1 MKKFWKR
8 ILAIVLILAM
18 TAGDSAVSYAVEET
32 DVYEESESSSEE
44 LSDGG
49 ATDEEDAEAD
59 DSEDAG
65 TEDDSS
71 ADGGSTEA
79 DASSSEEGTTIGSSA
94 AEEDSA
100 DAAESTADENTESDS
115 ADEVYTAYEETESG
129 NSWVSDETLETNAVS
144 AISEEEETA
153 EWSGSFGAQLDD
165 GTTVGEV
172 ALQLYEAMV
181 NGYTDTTNYTTG
193 ECSFTLSNPFT
204 FEASITESEA
214 EDGTVTRSITTD
226 DNYNAACDDM
236 SEAYSRAFN
245 AFWLD
250 YPEVFWFSSMKIGY
264 KISAS
269 TDSGSS
275 TGYTGKIAEITLTAS
290 EYYSGAMSQVEDYW
304 EAVYSILVE
313 LGLKEETV
321 DGTGETSYTSTG
333 CSDYTAVKL
342 IHDYL
347 CDTITY
353 NTTAANHMDDTS
365 YDYAHTSSAA
375 FLGYGDVGKS
385 VVCDGY
391 SKAFKVLC
399 DAMGLDCVLVTGYG
413 VTSADYDMGAHAWN
427 YVQMDGKWYLVDVTW
442 DDPDSE
448 DSEIAY
454 TYFLA
459 GSGSAGYIN
468 TFTVSMDHLP
478 EMTFSGMGSFSF
490 IYPTLEEEA
499 YTVTE
504 QDDEEAPVRLYGLV
518 SDENE
523 GTTTATVLGY
533 FDSLRE
539 AMDYAE
545 ECTGTYTDF
554 RLELYDNVYVYDG
567 ILELPEGAEFCEL
580 DLNGFQMTVFL
591 DTTIQMDVYDSS
603 ADRSGSVVVEKD
615 LSLTLKAGDEENT
628 TVYDIPDLSFDT
640 SSTSGGLTISDSNVS
655 LSVDRMTISGTLT
668 AAGGSTLSI
677 RGKAEIPDLS
687 IVTGSTDADGVYE
700 PFYINLDTVY
710 LSTNTENPCLQ
721 GELSIT
727 GMLTK
732 ASALSYA
739 VSLGKREMTVIA
751 CTWEYYEDADP
762 TYVSFEDGETALS
775 VSQTDANIP
784 VAYFCLTEND
794 EQCLYRNTSTIT
806 VYDAVVRVEYGDAF
820 ANFGSFD
827 LAVSGLAAAFGSEEG
842 SYTFVFVHDSAMTKN
857 ITLPTY
863 VTELILTADSEEDE
877 DGNVLYSYAEF
888 DLNGYTLSSSKATV
902 TLHEGLRLVSSAST
916 NGTLSLTATPSSGS
930 YSFRIVTF
938 ADGESLNTAA
948 SDDAGTESTDTTA
961 SENDEEDSTL
971 LIDGVNIMASSGS
984 VLLEET
990 ESTAATDETA
1000 DSDET
1005 QEDTRSYTLNSV
1017 ITVKQL
1023 YVNSGDWSVDT
1034 VSGSIEN
1041 YGTLRVETAK
1051 TISTLDNKSGAVFV
1065 CGTFVQASSGTTY
1078 LEADSVF
1085 VVKESATIYNTV
1097 LGGQDGET
1105 DGDAHFYQ
1113 YEGASVSFLTKVS
1126 QTNTEVYL
1134 SCGIVAVDE
1143 EGEPVLDNDGTYT
1156 VAGASPR
1163 TTLFTTK
1170 ISSFPVA
1177 YCKAEQPETVT
1188 TSEDYSS
1195 YTVVYQ
1201 NGQKIC
1207 VGGEWIAVYAQG
1219 TNGTET
1225 LLAAFTRWTDAQSYL
1240 NTLANTS
1247 MTYIIELTDDVIIE
1261 ESLTLPTKVG
1271 ELIFRGVGDSDEDRV
1286 VFSFVGNLSLTVDT
1300 SFENIELQPTKY
1312 SSSSGEYEAYA
1323 SVITLNGKDLTLTN
1337 VLAADGYIDYIKGTT
1352 ASTLTV
1358 EDSELYTS
1366 RYLNTIGTVNVS
1378 DSELTIGTGLSST
1391 GSAIAAVTHMTL
1403 KGSVISAQGSVAVT
1417 NTLTLE
1423 GSENTEDFEALG
1435 YSMLDTNG
1443 KMSLVN
1449 VVSGSAGNVLG
1460 YGGNSSSNILTI
1472 TGTVSTDAEDLCGD
1486 VTVQVTGFAAD
1497 EDSDLPETS
1506 VIGAALRVIVHALED
1521 DEDTGYA
1528 EGDALLNA
1536 TKVSASWFYV
1546 GEMTESTDDEGGT
1559 MYSVSYAAYKDGTVI
1574 RCGSGTSEAAVLLT
1588 TLVAGDDDTEETYV
1602 TNGAFAT
1609 LQEAFSE
1616 IDRLAD
1622 TSTKYKITIQDD
1634 TAEVVTKT
1642 STNLTFP
1649 SKTAGLVITGAT
1661 ETDSAAA
1668 ATSDET
1674 DNSETS
1680 SDNTNKTIYFNSSI
1694 TLKSNV
1700 TLENIT
1706 LSPKSSGTITLSA
1719 WSLVLDSC
1727 DIEEDKKITSIS
1739 GSGVSGASSLTLSGS
1754 DLTVSGTVSGVGNV
1768 YLYGTMLSVQ
1778 STVNIGNLYA
1788 ETVDGTA
1795 SVLIGYAT
1803 VTRKNNVITAVSTS
1817 MTINGDVYAAEDD
1830 SLTIGLQ
1837 EKLNGEYVELDF
1849 GDSDAVDASL
1859 LASGVKIAKVL
1870 NVSTKQISVLNAD
1883 DTEGTGF
1890 YLVKSSGYLSCTTIE
1905 PGVLLTYTDEDH
1917 ADGWDA
1923 DMETYCLTI
1932 AQASTEINNLKTK
1945 RDYTMELQTAIT
1957 DSTYSS
1963 PAALTMP
1970 TAAYVSSLLIDGTT
1984 TTVYFTGSISLTTNT
1999 TLQNID
2005 LVQMVKSGSTYVTTA
2020 DKYTDYPPVMTLSVG
2035 AYALDIEGDVIFH
2048 TPLALTGGNKG
2059 TLTLG
2064 KGARLFTETNGY
2076 TTGSA
2081 GDEVTTD
2088 ASLICGTVKSFAQ
2101 ITIQSSQTLV
2111 IREYTTNQKTWTAP
2125 ALSAT
2130 TLNNQ
2135 GTILLYSNEV
2145 DSYAASVSVTNAVFQ
2160 NGTLDVEG
2168 SVALTNLT
2176 LLGESSITV
2185 DKTFNIT
2192 GTLTCTTDE
2201 AYLYTRRQAV
2211 NKAPYLNVS
2220 GTVVL
2225 QDEST
2230 DRIHV
2235 GVYPA
2240 LTETINDTAVT
2251 LENAPSATGQL
2262 LTAKNADADKFLP
2275 WEENVGCSEE
2285 YSSDSMDGYILKKS
2299 GTAIYVYQ
2307 SDEIMVALCEG
2318 VWSDSSLEDVEEKG
2332 KVLDYYPSLSDA
2344 VTAINTLKDSSAT
2357 YTLMLLQDVG
2367 SSSSP
2372 LFVTLPTYAA
2382 EAIITSEGS
2391 STGSAKAIYYTN
2403 TLTLKCATVFDDVV
2417 FAPLTAKKA
2426 GTTLGFSTGVYD
2438 LTLRN
2443 VSVADG
2449 SNLGAITGN
2458 AKQTTT
2464 LDSEGLTLT
2473 SNVQNSKELVVSQD
2487 AEIQGVLKS
2496 TVLRLESGVT
2506 LTAGG
2511 TVTVTTLIL
2520 QGDAELSTSSTVT
2533 ITNIENND
2541 ESENSDAGANRITY
2555 GRTAKNV
2562 TYLTISGTVSGSN
2575 AYPLELNMS
2584 CDLTAEDLILSMS
2597 GVKTSLTDAK
2607 KLANIT
2613 KAPTSAFTF
2622 LLDEETLEE
2631 LAEAY
2636 NTEKEE
2642 GNSEEETVTASD
2654 TTDDA
2659 EMEEDSSTKSY
2670 QLVKASKAF
2679 YLIDEEMPDTV
2690 TLVYTE
2696 DSDEAD
2702 SVEVS
2707 TVCLDWNQA
2716 VNEITVLADS
2726 SMDYTVELDGDVL
2739 DTNITDSN
2747 AYSALTMPGSN
2758 KAASVTVCPVAAD
2771 TSDEDTTG
2779 TETDVT
2785 DDGESRTVLQ
2795 FYGNI
2800 TAYGNLTLE
2809 SVQLYS
2815 TRSYSDNTTTA
2826 DFKVTVT
2833 KTNAGASLTLN
2844 NVSTYADDTWE
2855 NGYEETTGFISQ
2867 ITGTNKTTDVMLI
2880 DCTLRLKTGISSI
2893 GNLALEDTALT
2904 SCGAATVYDLTLTG
2918 ESSWDALGKTSIANV
2933 YNSGMTGGYLASK
2946 QTSAGLSQ
2954 MTITGTV
2961 SDPLLFRL
2969 ATADCMTNK
2978 VEYLDSYKNVMLVT
2992 ALKADADMFVAYP
3005 YGKWS
3010 ADDSESDTE
3019 ADASEGTADEG
3030 TENVTYSVVVVG
3042 NDEISAANWIAYK
3055 NTSGYVYNSDKDG
3068 MAVSITKTSVG
3079 TTSSVSYAASFYE
3092 AVTIINNA
3100 ADATAAYT
3108 IEFLSTGEVGTAK
3121 EGAYGALTLPTKAA
3135 SVTIIGAS
3143 EDASEDT
3150 SSTDGTDEDSTTGSD
3165 SDSYT
3170 VLCYTG
3176 TLTPRCNVCF
3186 KNIQLTEGTY
3196 NSKTGFTPSYSVTP
3210 TLGSYTYTLSF
3221 AEGTATL
3228 TDEFET
3234 DEEIQAADLVF
3245 SYVSGSKGTLSVEGL
3260 DVYVKK
3266 QVSVGTLALDEDS
3279 SGNASSLYA
3288 VSYVTAT
3295 NLQLN
3300 DAALSADSY
3309 ITVTNLNVQGT
3320 ESSITTYNAMKLT
3333 TLSAVEEEEESGE
3346 ESETPV
3352 VRLYTGFTAS
3362 AKSTTQLT
3370 ISGTVSG
3377 VAVEIVPYLYD
3388 STDKSYHAMT
3398 EDEAAALNI
3407 ADGETPTSY
3416 DKIAVLTKASTEN
3429 FSVLMVDSTAANSEK
3444 LTFTE
3449 AAYKV
3454 SAEDEDGEETMIAYS
3469 LYKYDGGLY
3478 LTDQE
3483 MAVRLL
3489 GYEDSEMSEAVYQ
3502 ADFLDWDQAVKEID
3516 RIADMSAYYEM
3527 LLMTDVGSAS
3537 SPKATLSM
3545 PTKAAAVCI
3554 APYVEESTDSEDT
3567 SENGAESEEQTTGE
3581 EEDDCCDTATAESSV
3596 NYYFFFTGTT
3606 LTLRCDTTFES
3617 VGLIALKKTTVSG
3630 VTSYASTTF
3639 NIAGSSWDLVMNAV
3653 PGSATS
3659 EDGTT
3664 YESLVGTVS
3673 GSAKG
3678 SFTFYQG
3685 DGDSPLTAVATKLT
3699 NFGTVSFYNELSSLN
3714 ALEISGSFSGV
3725 TNLNLYGG
3733 VELDVSGGALTATNL
3748 TMLKGEYVSG
3758 GSLSAKN
3765 ITCTGTVTL
3774 ESATISA
3781 GTDTAGDGIVKL
3793 GTVVCRDYDNEIFAK
3808 QNSSGVSQL
3817 TITGQVSY
3825 GEEEADDSTD
3835 TEETESSSEDDDTD
3849 DSTETAGEAAIKVGL
3864 YYNNSASQF
3873 AQLYDGMTLLTASK
3887 AYASWFEPYYTSYTT
3902 TSSED
3907 GEETSTTTV
3916 ENAGMGAS
3924 TSGYGLVKS
3933 GSLIKYMSTSGIEVR
3948 LHYLETV
3955 DDVASEIG
3963 NTLFA
3968 TFEEAVTEINIL
3980 SRYQSGTKAYE
3991 NYEIELLTDVEIG
4004 NASNNGSYST
4014 LTLPTKAGSVR
4025 IYSDGEQYT
4034 IYYAGTLTLRC
4045 NTEFDNVAL
4054 SPMKAVN
4061 KVGVATAAAWSL
4073 GAYTLTLD
4081 DVGTTDADGNTLV
4094 SSVTGSTNSELQ
4106 LQGDTGLSVSGKV
4119 SVYQIRFAEEDA
4131 EDDSS
4136 LTVLSGG
4143 TDCAEP
4149 VLGVDGTLTVTLIY
4163 LDGDVMPVIE
4173 KPESSTFTL
4182 NGASLDVD
4190 GDGEKENAS
4199 VIITGEDDDITLTV
4213 ALQTEAITA
4222 GMQVLSCKYLDPGHY
4237 TVKDELGFTYNTY
4250 QSGNYLMVGSLVAD
4264 MTLEGFY
4271 VIDAD
4276 GTQYEVTYALTSTK
4290 ADYTGSA
4297 ITPGLMLQWNDGKNT
4312 LDAAYYT
4319 VTYEDNTEPGTA
4331 KITVTPA
4338 SDSESTDGDGSS
4350 ADNTGSDDITC
4361 EGEGTITFTIRKKS
4375 LVSSDLEIVFTG
4387 YLKKGTVDDTE
4398 VWIPEVKV
4406 TDYGRMSD
4414 DGSAVSAASEEDSTD
4429 SAAGSAGYTLTAGV
4443 DYTLT
4448 YRIES
4453 DGSVSAVLSEYS
4465 DGCYRGKVVKNFAE
4479 LSGVTDSVTLTDCLA
4494 ASAKT
4499 GETSEGAI
4507 DCQTET
4513 SLLIELVVSG
4523 DLSDQTNLYIVEMD
4537 NQGSEILDFIGSAT
4551 AEYSSDSGTT
4561 TLTATLYWDVES
4573 EDEDEDVIIDAFN
4586 STMMDRYAL
4595 VAVLDDGYQII
4606 SENPL
4611 LVQNPWV
4618 TAVTTNRYY
4627 SYNIYNSD
4635 GERDYSSKKGLQH
4648 SDDNNVPGYF
4658 EDLGVQATIINIKLN
4673 ELIKTST
4680 NLKNHPDWANS
4691 YIPYEYKG
4699 TTYYFLDIVSIQ
4711 RTIYNL
4717 NGFGDNNIYGL
4728 NGGIFVSVDL
4738 LLAWDSELTYLI
4750 HPSAR
4755 VKGYSYYALN
4765 MQEEKARETFEALF
4779 CYLGYKLG
4787 GSSFEGQKGWKYRVM
4802 NWTLGNEVNCC
4813 KAWNYS
4819 GNLSTSACAANYA
4832 EAFQLLYQAITRTN
4846 SNARFF
4852 ISLDH
4857 SWTAST
4863 EGHSGKSYLNSFAAY
4878 MAETAPQMSW
4888 NVNYHPYSQPLTTV
4902 NFMGDSTNTT
4912 SSANTPYIS
4921 MKNLS
4926 VLTNYL
4932 ETLEETYDMENTCKN
4947 AQERTEDSGYIRVI
4961 LGEQGYTGRYG
4972 YTSEMSAQ
4980 ASALSKMHDI
4990 AMDNER
4996 VDTYMNRAY
5005 YDDASEAASGLYLG
5019 LMNAS
5024 EKKKTAYTT
5033 FQNLD

>member
-1 MKKFWKR
+1 MKKIWKR
-8 ILAIVLILAM
+8 LLAILLILAM
-18 TAGDSAVSYAVEET
+18 TAGDSAISYAVEGT
-32 DVYEESESSSEE
+32 DAYEESEGSSEDA
-44 LSDGG
+44 SDDD
-49 ATDEEDAEAD
+49 ATDGADAEAD
-59 DSEDAG
+59 AADSEGAG
-65 TEDDSS
+65 TEEDSS
-71 ADGGSTEA
+71 ADGGSTES
-79 DASSSEEGTTIGSSA
+79 DASSSEDGTTIGSSA

-100 DAAESTADENTESDS
+100 TAAESTADGNTESDS

-129 NSWVSDETLETNAVS
+129 NSWVSDETLEANAAS
-144 AISEEEETA
+144 AISEEEETT
-153 EWSGSFGAQLDD
+153 EWTDSFGAQLDD
-165 GTTVGEV
+165 GTTVGVV
-172 ALQLYEAMV
+172 ALQLYDAMV
-181 NGYTDTTNYTTG
+181 DAYTAKTNYTADEEG
-193 ECSFTLSNPFT
+193 GYSYAFELSTPLT
-204 FEASITESEA
+204 FEAEA
-214 EDGTVTRSITTD
+214 SVADNTIIKD

-290 EYYSGAMSQVEDYW
+290 EYYSGAMGQVEEYW
-304 EAVYSILVE
+304 AAVNSILVE

-321 DGTGETSYTSTG
+321 DETGETSYTSTG

-353 NTTAANHMDDTS
+353 NTTAANNMDDTS

-391 SKAFKVLC
+391 AKAFKVLC
-399 DAMGLDCVLVTGYG
+399 DAMEIDCVLATGYG
-413 VTSADYDMGAHAWN
+413 VTSANYDMGTHAWN

-459 GSGSAGYIN
+459 GSGSASYIN

-490 IYPTLEEEA
+490 TYPTLEEEA

-518 SDENE
+518 SDENG

-539 AMDYAE
+539 ATDYAE
-545 ECTGTYTDF
+545 ECTDTYTDF

-567 ILELPEGAEFCEL
+567 ILELPEGAESCEL

-591 DTTIQMDVYDSS
+591 DTTIQMNVYDSS
-603 ADRSGSVVVEKD
+603 VDRSGSVVVEKD
-615 LSLTLKAGDEENT
+615 LSLTLKAEDEENT
-628 TVYDIPDLSFDT
+628 TVYDIPGLSFDT
-640 SSTSGGLTISDSNVS
+640 SSTSGGLTISDSNIS
-655 LSVDRMTISGTLT
+655 LSVDTMTLSGTLT
-668 AAGGSTLSI
+668 AAGGSVLSI
-677 RGKAEIPDLS
+677 REEAEIPDLS
-687 IVTGSTDADGVYE
+687 VVAGSTDEDGAYE

-710 LSTNTENPCLQ
+710 LSTDTENPCLQ

-727 GMLTK
+727 GTLTK
-732 ASALSYA
+732 ASTLSYA
-739 VSLGKREMTVIA
+739 VSLGKREMTVDA

-762 TYVSFEDGETALS
+762 TYVSFKDGETALS

-820 ANFGSFD
+820 TNFGSFD

-863 VTELILTADSEEDE
+863 VTELILTADSEKDE

-971 LIDGVNIMASSGS
+971 LIDGVNITAGSGS

-1000 DSDET
+1000 DSGET
-1005 QEDTRSYTLNSV
+1005 QEDTRSYMLNSV

-1051 TISTLDNKSGAVFV
+1051 TISTLDNKSGALFV
-1065 CGTFVQASSGTTY
+1065 CSTFVQASSGTTY

-1143 EGEPVLDNDGTYT
+1143 DGDPVLDDDGAYT

-1177 YCKAEQPETVT
+1177 YCKVEQPETVT

-1247 MTYIIELTDDVIIE
+1247 MTYIVELTDDVIIE

-1286 VFSFVGNLSLTVDT
+1286 VFSFVGNLSLTVNT

-1312 SSSSGEYEAYA
+1312 SSASGEYEPYA

-1337 VLAADGYIDYIKGTT
+1337 VLAEDGYIDYIRGTT

-1358 EDSELYTS
+1358 ENSELYTA
-1366 RYLNTIGTVNVS
+1366 RYLNTIGTINVS

-1391 GSAIAAVTHMTL
+1391 GSAIAAVTYMTL
-1403 KGSVISAQGSVAVT
+1403 KGSVISAQGSVTVT

-1423 GSENTEDFEALG
+1423 GSEDTEDSEALG

-1472 TGTVSTDAEDLCGD
+1472 TGTVSTDADDLCGD
-1486 VTVQVTGFAAD
+1486 VTVQVTGFAENA
-1497 EDSDLPETS
+1497 DSDLPETS
-1506 VIGAALRVIVHALED
+1506 VSGAALRVIVHALED
-1521 DEDTGYA
+1521 KGGAGYA
-1528 EGDALLNA
+1528 EDDALLNA

-1546 GEMTESTDDEGGT
+1546 GEMTESTDDEDDT
-1559 MYSVSYAAYKDGTVI
+1559 TYSVSYAAYKDGTVI
-1574 RCGSGTSEAAVLLT
+1574 RCGSGISEAAVLLA
-1588 TLVAGDDDTEETYV
+1588 TLVTGDDDTEESYV
-1602 TNGAFAT
+1602 TNGGFAT

-1622 TSTKYKITIQDD
+1622 TGAEYKITIQDD
-1634 TAEVVTKT
+1634 TVDVVTKT

-1649 SKTAGLVITGAT
+1649 TKTAGLVITGKT

-1668 ATSDET
+1668 ATSGET
-1674 DNSETS
+1674 DSSETG
-1680 SDNTNKTIYFNSSI
+1680 SDNINKTIYFSSSI
-1694 TLKSNV
+1694 TLKSSV

-1706 LSPKSSGTITLSA
+1706 LSPKSSGTIALSA
-1719 WSLVLDSC
+1719 WSLVLDDC
-1727 DIEEDKKITSIS
+1727 DIEADKKITSIS
-1739 GSGVSGASSLTLSGS
+1739 GSGVSGASSLNLSGS
-1754 DLTVSGTVSGVGNV
+1754 DLTVAGTVSGVGNV
-1768 YLYGTMLSVQ
+1768 YLYGTTLSAQ

-1788 ETVDGTA
+1788 ETADDGTA
-1795 SVLIGYAT
+1795 PALIGYAT
-1803 VTRKNNVITAVSTS
+1803 VTRKNGVITAVSTS
-1817 MTINGDVYAAEDD
+1817 MTINGDAFAAEGD
-1830 SLTIGLQ
+1830 SLTLGLQ
-1837 EKLNGEYVELDF
+1837 EKLSDGTYAELDF
-1849 GDSDAVDASL
+1849 DESDAVDASL
-1859 LASGVKIAKVL
+1859 LASGVKIAKAL
-1870 NVSTKQISVLNAD
+1870 NVSTKQISVQNAD
-1883 DTEGTGF
+1883 HTEGTDF
-1890 YLVKSSGYLSCTTIE
+1890 YLIKSSGYLTFTTTE
-1905 PGVLLTYTDEDH
+1905 PGVLLTYTNEDY

-1923 DMETYCLTI
+1923 EMETYCLTI

-1984 TTVYFTGSISLTTNT
+1984 TTTIVYFTGSITLTANT
-1999 TLQNID
+1999 TLQNVD

-2020 DKYTDYPPVMTLSVG
+2020 DKYTDYPPVMAFSVG
-2035 AYALDIEGDVIFH
+2035 AYTLNIEGDVIFR
-2048 TPLALTGGNKG
+2048 TPLSLTGSNKG
-2059 TLTLG
+2059 TLTFG
-2064 KGARLFTETNGY
+2064 TGARLFTQTNEY
-2076 TTGSA
+2076 TLGNA
-2081 GDEVTTD
+2081 GDDVTSD
-2088 ASLICGTVKSFAQ
+2088 ASLICGTVKSFAEV
-2101 ITIQSSQTLV
+2101 TVQSSQTFI
-2111 IREYTTNQKTWTAP
+2111 IREYTTNSKTWTAP
-2125 ALSAT
+2125 ALNAT

-2135 GTILLYSNEV
+2135 GTIVLYSNEV
-2145 DSYAASVSVTNAVFQ
+2145 GSYAASVSATNAVFQ

-2168 SVALTNLT
+2168 SIAIKNLT
-2176 LLGESSITV
+2176 LSGETEIMA
-2185 DKTFNIT
+2185 DKTFNVT

-2201 AYLYTRRQAV
+2201 AYLYTRRQAA

-2225 QDEST
+2225 QDESA

-2240 LTETINDTAVT
+2240 LTETINDVAVT
-2251 LENAPSATGQL
+2251 LEDAPSATGQL
-2262 LTAKNADADKFLP
+2262 LTAKNADANQFLP
-2275 WEENVGCSEE
+2275 WDENVGCSEE
-2285 YSSDSMDGYILKKS
+2285 YSSEDTSGYMLKKS

-2307 SDEIMVALCEG
+2307 GEEIVIALCEYD
-2318 VWSDSSLEDVEEKG
+2318 WSGYSLADVEAAG
-2332 KVLDYYPSLSDA
+2332 NVLDYYSSFSDA
-2344 VTAINTLKDSSAT
+2344 VTAINTRKDSTAT

-2367 SSSSP
+2367 SSTSP
-2372 LFVTLPTYAA
+2372 LSVTLPTYAT
-2382 EAIITSEGS
+2382 EVIITSEGS

-2403 TLTLKCATVFDDVV
+2403 TLTLKCVTVFDDVI
-2417 FAPLTAKKA
+2417 FAPMTSKKVA
-2426 GTTLGFSTGVYD
+2426 TTLGFSTGVYD
-2438 LTLRN
+2438 LTLRD

-2449 SNLGAITGN
+2449 SGLGAITGN

-2473 SNVQNSKELVVSQD
+2473 GNVQNSKKLVVCKNTT
-2487 AEIQGVLKS
+2487 IQGVLKA
-2496 TVLRLESGVT
+2496 TTLELENGVT
-2506 LTAGG
+2506 LTADG
-2511 TVTVTTLIL
+2511 TVTATTLTL
-2520 QGDAELSTSSTVT
+2520 QGDAELSAGSTVT
-2533 ITNIENND
+2533 ITNIENN
-2541 ESENSDAGANRITY
+2541 AGANRITY

-2562 TYLTISGTVSGSN
+2562 THLTISGTVSGSN

-2622 LLDEETLEE
+2622 LLDGSTLEE

-2636 NTEKEE
+2636 NTEQEE
-2642 GNSEEETVTASD
+2642 G
-2654 TTDDA
+2654 
-2659 EMEEDSSTKSY
+2659 SSTKSY

-2679 YLIDEEMPDTV
+2679 YLIDQEMPDTV

-2758 KAASVTVCPVAAD
+2758 KAASVTVCPAVKD
-2771 TSDEDTTG
+2771 SSDEDATG

-2785 DDGESRTVLQ
+2785 DAGESRTVLQ

-2815 TRSYSDNTTTA
+2815 TRSYSDNTTAA
-2826 DFKVTVT
+2826 DFKITVT
-2833 KTNAGASLTLN
+2833 KPNTGASLTLD

-2867 ITGTNKTTDVMLI
+2867 ITGTNKTTDITLI
-2880 DCTLRLKTGISSI
+2880 GCDLRLKTGISSI
-2893 GNLALEDTALT
+2893 GNLALKDTALT
-2904 SCGAATVYDLTLTG
+2904 TCGAATVYDLTLTG
-2918 ESSWDALGKTSIANV
+2918 EPSWDALGKTSIVNV

-2969 ATADCMTNK
+2969 ATADCTTNK

-3010 ADDSESDTE
+3010 ADDTGSDTE
-3019 ADASEGTADEG
+3019 ADASEGTTDEE

-3042 NDEISAANWIAYK
+3042 NGEISADNWIAYK

-3068 MAVSITKTSVG
+3068 MAVSITKTLDG

-3100 ADATAAYT
+3100 ADATADYT
-3108 IEFLSTGEVGTAK
+3108 IAFLNTGKVGTAQD
-3121 EGAYGALTLPTKAA
+3121 GAYGALTLPTKAA
-3135 SVTIIGAS
+3135 SVTIVG
-3143 EDASEDT
+3143 ASEDT
-3150 SSTDGTDEDSTTGSD
+3150 SSTDGTDENSTTASD

-3176 TLTPRCNVCF
+3176 TLTPRCDVCF
-3186 KNIQLTEGTY
+3186 ENILLTEGSY

-3210 TLGSYTYTLSF
+3210 TLGSYTYTLTF

-3228 TDEFET
+3228 TDESET

-3266 QVSVGTLALDEDS
+3266 QVSVGTLDLEEDS

-3295 NLQLN
+3295 NLQLD
-3300 DAALSADSY
+3300 DASLSADSY
-3309 ITVTNLNVQGT
+3309 ITITNLSVQGT
-3320 ESSITTYNAMKLT
+3320 DSSITTYKAMKLT
-3333 TLSAVEEEEESGE
+3333 TLSAVEEEENEENSGE
-3346 ESETPV
+3346 ETENATPV

-3362 AKSTTQLT
+3362 TKSTTQLT

-3398 EDEAAALNI
+3398 ADEAAALNI
-3407 ADGETPTSY
+3407 AEGETPTSY

-3429 FSVLMVDSTAANSEK
+3429 ISVLMVDSSAADSNS
-3444 LTFTE
+3444 LTFTKAAYEAE
-3449 AAYKV
+3449 AA
-3454 SAEDEDGEETMIAYS
+3454 EDGEETMTAYS

-3489 GYEDSEMSEAVYQ
+3489 GYEDSEMSEVVYQ

-3516 RIADMSAYYEM
+3516 RIADTGAYYEM
-3527 LLMTDVGSAS
+3527 LLMTDVGSIS

-3554 APYVEESTDSEDT
+3554 APYEENAS
-3567 SENGAESEEQTTGE
+3567 ESEEQTTGE
-3581 EEDDCCDTATAESSV
+3581 EETLTEEAQTADSGTEAESEDDDCCDTVTAELSV

-3617 VGLIALKKTTVSG
+3617 VGLIALKKTTSSG
-3630 VTSYASTTF
+3630 VTSYSSTTF
-3639 NIAGSSWDLVMNAV
+3639 NITGSSWDLVLNAL
-3653 PGSATS
+3653 PGSVSS

-3714 ALEISGSFSGV
+3714 ALEISGSLSGV

-3733 VELDVSGGALTATNL
+3733 VELNVSGGALTATNL
-3748 TMLKGEYVSG
+3748 TMLKGEYLSG

-3774 ESATISA
+3774 ESATISV

-3793 GTVVCRDYDNEIFAK
+3793 GTIVCLDYDNQIFAK

-3825 GEEEADDSTD
+3825 GEEETADSTD
-3835 TEETESSSEDDDTD
+3835 TEETDS
-3849 DSTETAGEAAIKVGL
+3849 STETDGTDSSTDTDSSVGAAIQVGL

-3887 AYASWFEPYYTSYTT
+3887 AYVSWFEPYYTTSYTT
-3902 TSSED
+3902 TSGED
-3907 GEETSTTTV
+3907 GEEMNTTTV

-3933 GSLIKYMSTSGIEVR
+3933 GSLIKYTDTSGMEVR
-3948 LHYLETV
+3948 LHYLETA
-3955 DDVASEIG
+3955 DDVSSEIG
-3963 NTLFA
+3963 STLFA
-3968 TFEEAVTEINIL
+3968 TFEEAVTEINSL
-3980 SRYQSGTKAYE
+3980 SRYQTGTKVYE
-3991 NYEIELLTDVEIG
+3991 NYEIELLNNVEIG
-4004 NASNNGSYST
+4004 NTANNGSYST

-4025 IYSDGEQYT
+4025 IYSDDEQYT

-4073 GAYTLTLD
+4073 GAYTLTLN
-4081 DVGTTDADGNTLV
+4081 DVSTMDADGNTLV

-4119 SVYQIRFAEEDA
+4119 SVYQIRFTEEDA

-4143 TDCAEP
+4143 TDCSEP

-4163 LDGDVMPVIE
+4163 LDGNVMPVIE

-4199 VIITGEDDDITLTV
+4199 VIISGEDDDITLTIT
-4213 ALQTEAITA
+4213 LLTEAITA
-4222 GMQVLSCKYLDPGHY
+4222 GTQVLSCKYLDLDHY
-4237 TVKDELGFTYNTY
+4237 TVKDEPGFTYNTY
-4250 QSGNYLMVGSLVAD
+4250 QSGNYLMAGDLVAD

-4271 VIDAD
+4271 VVDAD

-4297 ITPGLMLQWNDGKNT
+4297 ITPGLTLQWNDGKNT

-4331 KITVTPA
+4331 TITVTPA
-4338 SDSESTDGDGSS
+4338 SASESTDGDSSS
-4350 ADNTGSDDITC
+4350 ADSTGSDDITC
-4361 EGEGTITFTIRKKS
+4361 EGEGTIIFTIRKKS
-4375 LVSSDLEIVFTG
+4375 LASSDLEIVFTG
-4387 YLKKGTVDDTE
+4387 SLKEGTVDDTE
-4398 VWIPEVKV
+4398 VWIPEIEV
-4406 TDYGRMSD
+4406 TDYGRTSG
-4414 DGSAVSAASEEDSTD
+4414 GSAVSAASEEDSTD
-4429 SAAGSAGYTLTAGV
+4429 SGTDSTGYTLTAGI

-4448 YRIES
+4448 YRLES
-4453 DGSVSAVLSEYS
+4453 GGSVSAVLSEYS

-4494 ASAKT
+4494 ASATT

-4507 DCQTET
+4507 DRQTET

-4523 DLSDQTNLYIVEMD
+4523 DLSAQTNLYIVEMD
-4537 NQGSEILDFIGSAT
+4537 NQGSEILDFVGSAT
-4551 AEYSSDSGTT
+4551 AEYASDSETT

-4573 EDEDEDVIIDAFN
+4573 ESEDEDVIIDAFN

-4595 VAVLDDGYQII
+4595 VVVLDDGYQII

-4618 TAVTTNRYY
+4618 AAVTTTKYY
-4627 SYNIYNSD
+4627 SYNLTDND
-4635 GERDYSSKKGLQH
+4635 GERYYSSKKGLQH
-4648 SDDNNVPGYF
+4648 SESKNTGF
-4658 EDLGVQATIINIKLN
+4658 LKDLGVQAEIININLN
-4673 ELIKTST
+4673 ELIKTAT
-4680 NLKNHPDWANS
+4680 NVKKYGESA
-4691 YIPYEYKG
+4691 YIAYEYKG
-4699 TTYYFLDIVSIQ
+4699 ETYYFLDMIAY
-4711 RTIYNL
+4711 RNTIRSL
-4717 NGFGDNNIYGL
+4717 NGFGGDDNIYGL
-4728 NGGIFVSVDL
+4728 KSGIFVCVDL

-4779 CYLGYKLG
+4779 CYLGYQLG
-4787 GSSFEGQKGWKYRVM
+4787 GNGDATNGANQYRVM

-4932 ETLEETYDMENTCKN
+4932 KTLEETYDMENACKN
-4947 AQERTEDSGYIRVI
+4947 ARERTEDSGYIRVI

-4972 YTSEMSAQ
+4972 NTSEMNAQ
-4980 ASALSKMHDI
+4980 ASALKQLHDI
-4990 AMDNER
+4990 AMANDR
-4996 VDTYMNRAY
+4996 VDAYMNRAY
-5005 YDDASEAASGLYLG
+5005 FDDASEAASGLYLG

-5024 EKKKTAYTT
+5024 EKKKTAYDT
-5033 FQNLD
+5033 FQSLK

>member
-1 MKKFWKR
+1 MKKNWKR
-8 ILAIVLILAM
+8 LLAIVLILAM
-18 TAGDSAVSYAVEET
+18 TAGDSAISYAVEGT
-32 DVYEESESSSEE
+32 DAYEESDGSSEE
-44 LSDGG
+44 ASDDDATGG
-49 ATDEEDAEAD
+49 TDVEAD
-59 DSEDAG
+59 AADSEDAG
-65 TEDDSS
+65 TEEDSS
-71 ADGGSTEA
+71 ADGGSTET
-79 DASSSEEGTTIGSSA
+79 DASSSEDGTTIGSSA
-94 AEEDSA
+94 ADEEDSA
-100 DAAESTADENTESDS
+100 SAAESTADEDTESDS
-115 ADEVYTAYEETESG
+115 ADEVYTAYEEIESG

-144 AISEEEETA
+144 AISEEEETT
-153 EWSGSFGAQLDD
+153 EWTGSFGAQLDD
-165 GTTVGEV
+165 GTTVGAV

-193 ECSFTLSNPFT
+193 EYSFTLSNPLT

-214 EDGTVTRSITTD
+214 EDGTVTKSITTD

-269 TDSGSS
+269 TDSDSS

-290 EYYSGAMSQVEDYW
+290 EYYDGAMSQVEEYW
-304 EAVYSILVE
+304 AAVNSILVE

-321 DGTGETSYTSTG
+321 DETGETSYTSTG

-365 YDYAHTSSAA
+365 YDYAHTSSVA
-375 FLGYGDVGKS
+375 FLGYGDDDEKS

-399 DAMGLDCVLVTGYG
+399 DEMGIDCVLVTGYG
-413 VTSADYDMGAHAWN
+413 VTSADYDMGSHAWN

-459 GSGSAGYIN
+459 GSGSASYIN

-504 QDDEEAPVRLYGLV
+504 QDDETAPVRLSGLV
-518 SDENE
+518 SDENG

-539 AMDYAE
+539 ATDYAE
-545 ECTGTYTDF
+545 ECTDTYIDF

-567 ILELPEGAEFCEL
+567 ILELPEGAESCEL

-591 DTTIQMDVYDSS
+591 DTTIQMNVYDSS

-615 LSLTLKAGDEENT
+615 LSLTLKAEDEENT
-628 TVYDIPDLSFDT
+628 TVYDIPGLSFDT
-640 SSTSGGLTISDSNVS
+640 SSTSGGLTISDSNIS
-655 LSVDRMTISGTLT
+655 LSVDTMTLSGTLT
-668 AAGGSTLSI
+668 AAGGSVLSI
-677 RGKAEIPDLS
+677 REEAEIPDLS
-687 IVTGSTDADGVYE
+687 VVAGSTDEDGTYE

-710 LSTNTENPCLQ
+710 LSTDTENPCLQ

-727 GMLTK
+727 GTLTK

-739 VSLGKREMTVIA
+739 VSLGKRELTVDA
-751 CTWEYYEDADP
+751 CTWEYYEDAGP
-762 TYVSFEDGETALS
+762 TYVLYEDGETALR
-775 VSQTDANIP
+775 VSQSDANIP

-938 ADGESLNTAA
+938 ADGESLNTTA

-971 LIDGVNIMASSGS
+971 LIDGVNITAGSGS

-1000 DSDET
+1000 DSGET

-1065 CGTFVQASSGTTY
+1065 CSTFVQASSGTTY

-1105 DGDAHFYQ
+1105 EGDAHFYQ

-1143 EGEPVLDNDGTYT
+1143 DGDPVLDDDGAYT

-1177 YCKAEQPETVT
+1177 YCKVEQPETVT

-1247 MTYIIELTDDVIIE
+1247 MTYIVELTDDVIIE

-1312 SSSSGEYEAYA
+1312 SSSSGEYEPYA

-1337 VLAADGYIDYIKGTT
+1337 VLAEDGYIDYIRGTT
-1352 ASTLTV
+1352 ASTLIV
-1358 EDSELYTS
+1358 EDSELYTA
-1366 RYLNTIGTVNVS
+1366 RYLNTIGTINVS

-1391 GSAIAAVTHMTL
+1391 GSAIAAVTYMTL

-1423 GSENTEDFEALG
+1423 GSEDTEDSEALG

-1472 TGTVSTDAEDLCGD
+1472 TGTVSTDADDLYGD
-1486 VTVQVTGFAAD
+1486 VTVQVTGFAEDA
-1497 EDSDLPETS
+1497 DSDLPETS
-1506 VIGAALRVIVHALED
+1506 VSGAALRVIVHALED
-1521 DEDTGYA
+1521 KGGAGYA
-1528 EGDALLNA
+1528 EDDALLNA

-1546 GEMTESTDDEGGT
+1546 GEMTESTDDEGDT
-1559 MYSVSYAAYKDGTVI
+1559 TYSVSYAAYKDGTVI
-1574 RCGSGTSEAAVLLT
+1574 RCGSGTSEAAVVLSTLLT
-1588 TLVAGDDDTEETYV
+1588 DGDTYV
-1602 TNGAFAT
+1602 TNGGFAT

-1622 TSTKYKITIQDD
+1622 TGAEYKITIQDD
-1634 TAEVVTKT
+1634 TVDVVTKT

-1649 SKTAGLVITGAT
+1649 TKTAGLVITGVT
-1661 ETDSAAA
+1661 ETDSAA

-1674 DNSETS
+1674 DVSETS
-1680 SDNTNKTIYFNSSI
+1680 SDNTKKTIYFSSSI

-1706 LSPKSSGTITLSA
+1706 LSPKSSGTIALSA
-1719 WSLVLDSC
+1719 WSLVLKSC
-1727 DIEEDKKITSIS
+1727 DIAEDKKITSIS

-1754 DLTVSGTVSGVGNV
+1754 DLTVAGTVSGVGNV
-1768 YLYGTMLSVQ
+1768 YLYGTTLSVQ

-1788 ETVDGTA
+1788 ETADGTA
-1795 SVLIGYAT
+1795 PALIGCAT

-1817 MTINGDVYAAEDD
+1817 MTINGDVFAAEDD
-1830 SLTIGLQ
+1830 GLTLGLQ
-1837 EKLNGEYVELDF
+1837 EKQSDGTYAELDF
-1849 GDSDAVDASL
+1849 DDSGAVDASL
-1859 LASGVKIAKVL
+1859 LASGVKIAKAL
-1870 NVSTKQISVLNAD
+1870 NVSTKQISVQNA
-1883 DTEGTGF
+1883 EKTGF
-1890 YLVKSSGYLSCTTIE
+1890 YLIKSSGYLTCTTTE

-1917 ADGWDA
+1917 ADSWDA

-1957 DSTYSS
+1957 TSTYSS

-1984 TTVYFTGSISLTTNT
+1984 NTVYFTGSISLTANT
-1999 TLQNID
+1999 TLQNVD

-2020 DKYTDYPPVMTLSVG
+2020 DKYTDYPPVMALSVG
-2035 AYALDIEGDVIFH
+2035 AYTLDIEGDVIFH
-2048 TPLALTGGNKG
+2048 TPLSLTGSNKG
-2059 TLTLG
+2059 TLIFGT
-2064 KGARLFTETNGY
+2064 GARLFTETNEFELEED
-2076 TTGSA
+2076 T
-2081 GDEVTTD
+2081 
-2088 ASLICGTVKSFAQ
+2088 SLICGSVKSFAEV
-2101 ITIQSSQTLV
+2101 TVPSSQTL
-2111 IREYTTNQKTWTAP
+2111 IIEEYTTNQKTWTAP
-2125 ALSAT
+2125 ALNAT

-2135 GTILLYSNEV
+2135 GTIVLYSNEAG
-2145 DSYAASVSVTNAVFQ
+2145 SYAASVSVTNAVFQ

-2168 SVALTNLT
+2168 SIAIKNLT
-2176 LLGESSITV
+2176 LSGETEIMA
-2185 DKTFNIT
+2185 DKTFNVT

-2201 AYLYTRRQAV
+2201 AYLYTRRQAA

-2225 QDEST
+2225 QDESA

-2240 LTETINDTAVT
+2240 LTETINDVAVT
-2251 LENAPSATGQL
+2251 LEDAPSATGQL
-2262 LTAKNADADKFLP
+2262 LTAKNADANQFLP
-2275 WEENVGCSEE
+2275 WDENVGCSEE
-2285 YSSDSMDGYILKKS
+2285 YSSEDTSGYMLQKS

-2307 SDEIMVALCEG
+2307 GDEIVIALCEYD
-2318 VWSDSSLEDVEEKG
+2318 WSGYSLADVEAAG
-2332 KVLDYYPSLSDA
+2332 NVLDYYSSLSDA
-2344 VTAINTLKDSSAT
+2344 VTAINTRKDSGAT

-2367 SSSSP
+2367 SSTSP
-2372 LFVTLPTYAA
+2372 LSVTLPTYAA
-2382 EAIITSEGS
+2382 EVIITSEGS

-2403 TLTLKCATVFDDVV
+2403 TLTLKCATVFDDLI
-2417 FAPLTAKKA
+2417 FAPMTSKKVA
-2426 GTTLGFSTGVYD
+2426 TTLGFSTGVYD
-2438 LTLRN
+2438 LTLRD
-2443 VSVADG
+2443 VSVADDSG
-2449 SNLGAITGN
+2449 LGAITGN

-2473 SNVQNSKELVVSQD
+2473 GNVQNSKKLVVC
-2487 AEIQGVLKS
+2487 ENTTIQGVLKA
-2496 TVLRLESGVT
+2496 TTLELENGVT

-2511 TVTVTTLIL
+2511 TVTTTTLTL
-2520 QGDAELSTSSTVT
+2520 QGDAELSADSTVT

-2562 TYLTISGTVSGSN
+2562 TYLTISGTVSGSS

-2622 LLDEETLEE
+2622 LLDGSTLEE

-2636 NTEKEE
+2636 NTEQEE
-2642 GNSEEETVTASD
+2642 S
-2654 TTDDA
+2654 
-2659 EMEEDSSTKSY
+2659 SSTKSY

-2696 DSDEAD
+2696 NSDEAD

-2758 KAASVTVCPVAAD
+2758 KAASVTVCPVAED
-2771 TSDEDTTG
+2771 TSNEDTTG
-2779 TETDVT
+2779 TETDET
-2785 DDGESRTVLQ
+2785 DAGDGRTVLQ

-2815 TRSYSDNTTTA
+2815 TRSYSDNTTAA
-2826 DFKVTVT
+2826 DFKITVT
-2833 KTNAGASLTLN
+2833 KSNAGASLTLD

-2867 ITGTNKTTDVMLI
+2867 ITGTNKTTDVTLT

-2904 SCGAATVYDLTLTG
+2904 TCGAATVYDLTLTG

-2933 YNSGMTGGYLASK
+2933 YNSGMSGGYLASK

-2961 SDPLLFRL
+2961 SDSLLFRL
-2969 ATADCMTNK
+2969 ATADCTTNY
-2978 VEYLDSYKNVMLVT
+2978 VEYLDSYKNVILVT
-2992 ALKADADMFVAYP
+2992 ALKADADMFVADP
-3005 YGKWS
+3005 YGNWS
-3010 ADDSESDTE
+3010 ADDAESDTE
-3019 ADASEGTADEG
+3019 ADASEGTTDEG
-3030 TENVTYSVVVVG
+3030 TESVTYSVVVVG
-3042 NDEISAANWIAYK
+3042 NDEIPAANWIAYK
-3055 NTSGYVYNSDKDG
+3055 NTSGYVYNGDKED
-3068 MAVSITKTSVG
+3068 MAVSITKTLEGS
-3079 TTSSVSYAASFYE
+3079 TSSVSYAASFYE

-3100 ADATAAYT
+3100 ADTAADYT

-3121 EGAYGALTLPTKAA
+3121 DGAYGALTLPTKAA
-3135 SVTIIGAS
+3135 SVTIVG
-3143 EDASEDT
+3143 ASEDT
-3150 SSTDGTDEDSTTGSD
+3150 SSTDGTDENSTTASD

-3176 TLTPRCNVCF
+3176 TLTPRCDVCF
-3186 KNIQLTEGTY
+3186 ENILLTEGSY
-3196 NSKTGFTPSYSVTP
+3196 NSKTGFTPSYSLTP
-3210 TLGSYTYTLSF
+3210 TLGSYTYTLTF

-3228 TDEFET
+3228 TDESET

-3266 QVSVGTLALDEDS
+3266 QVSVGTLDLEENS

-3288 VSYVTAT
+3288 ASYVTAT

-3300 DAALSADSY
+3300 DASLSADSY
-3309 ITVTNLNVQGT
+3309 ITITNLSVQGT
-3320 ESSITTYNAMKLT
+3320 DSSITTYKAMKLT
-3333 TLSAVEEEEESGE
+3333 TLSAVEEAENEENSGE
-3346 ESETPV
+3346 ETENATPV

-3377 VAVEIVPYLYD
+3377 VTVEIAPYLYD

-3407 ADGETPTSY
+3407 AEGETPTSY

-3429 FSVLMVDSTAANSEK
+3429 ISVLMVDSSAADSNS
-3444 LTFTE
+3444 LTFTK
-3449 AAYKV
+3449 AAY
-3454 SAEDEDGEETMIAYS
+3454 EDNDGGMTAYS

-3516 RIADMSAYYEM
+3516 RIADTDAYYEM
-3527 LLMTDVGSAS
+3527 LLMTNVGSAS

-3554 APYVEESTDSEDT
+3554 APYEETAS
-3567 SENGAESEEQTTGE
+3567 ESEEQTTE
-3581 EEDDCCDTATAESSV
+3581 EEETLTEEAQTADSGTEAESEDDDCCDTVTAESSV

-3617 VGLIALKKTTVSG
+3617 VGLIALKKTTSSG
-3630 VTSYASTTF
+3630 VTSYSSTTF
-3639 NIAGSSWDLVMNAV
+3639 NITGSSWDLVLNAL
-3653 PGSATS
+3653 PGSVSS

-3664 YESLVGTVS
+3664 WESLIGTVNGAS
-3673 GSAKG
+3673 KG

-3685 DGDSPLTAVATKLT
+3685 DGDAPLTTVATKLT
-3699 NFGTVSFYNELSSLN
+3699 NYGTVSFYNELGSLD
-3714 ALEISGSFSGV
+3714 ALVISGSLTGV
-3725 TNLNLYGG
+3725 TNLNLYDS
-3733 VELDVSGGALTATNL
+3733 VELTVPDGALTATNL
-3748 TMLKGEYVSG
+3748 TMQMVDDTELSG
-3758 GSLSAKN
+3758 STLSAKN

-3781 GTDTAGDGIVKL
+3781 GTDATGDGIVKL
-3793 GTVVCRDYDNEIFAK
+3793 GTIVCLDYDNQIFAK

-3825 GEEEADDSTD
+3825 GEEETADSTD
-3835 TEETESSSEDDDTD
+3835 TEETDSSTDTD
-3849 DSTETAGEAAIKVGL
+3849 SSADAAIQVGL
-3864 YYNNSASQF
+3864 YYNNSATQF

-3887 AYASWFEPYYTSYTT
+3887 AYASWFEPYYTTSYTT

-3924 TSGYGLVKS
+3924 TSGYGLIKS
-3933 GSLIKYMSTSGIEVR
+3933 GSLIKYTDTSGMEVR
-3948 LHYLETV
+3948 LHYLETA
-3955 DDVASEIG
+3955 DDVSSEIG
-3963 NTLFA
+3963 STLFA
-3968 TFEEAVTEINIL
+3968 TFEEAVTEINSL
-3980 SRYQSGTKAYE
+3980 SRYQTGTKVYD
-3991 NYEIELLTDVEIG
+3991 NYEIELLNNVEIG
-4004 NASNNGSYST
+4004 NTANNGSYST

-4025 IYSDGEQYT
+4025 IYSDDEQYT

-4073 GAYTLTLD
+4073 GAYTLTLN
-4081 DVGTTDADGNTLV
+4081 DVSTTDADGNTLV

-4131 EDDSS
+4131 GDDSS

-4143 TDCAEP
+4143 TDCTEP

-4163 LDGDVMPVIE
+4163 LDGNVMPVIE

-4222 GMQVLSCKYLDPGHY
+4222 GTQVLSCKYLDLDHY
-4237 TVKDELGFTYNTY
+4237 TVKDEPGFTYNTY
-4250 QSGNYLMVGSLVAD
+4250 QSGNYLMAGDLVAD

-4271 VIDAD
+4271 VVDAD

-4297 ITPGLMLQWNDGKNT
+4297 ITPGLTLQWNDGKNT

-4331 KITVTPA
+4331 TITVTPA
-4338 SDSESTDGDGSS
+4338 SASESTDGDGSS

-4361 EGEGTITFTIRKKS
+4361 EGEGSITFTIRKKS
-4375 LVSSDLEIVFTG
+4375 LASSDLEIVFTG
-4387 YLKKGTVDDTE
+4387 YLEEGTVDDTE
-4398 VWIPEVKV
+4398 VWIPEIEV

-4414 DGSAVSAASEEDSTD
+4414 GSAVSAASGEDGTESGADST
-4429 SAAGSAGYTLTAGV
+4429 GYTLTAGK

-4494 ASAKT
+4494 SDEDNDTNDHALITWEVDEDGDVTNSI
-4499 GETSEGAI
+4499 ESI
-4507 DCQTET
+4507 DTKMKVHLMFSDTISDAEYT
-4513 SLLIELVVSG
+4513 
-4523 DLSDQTNLYIVEMD
+4523 DLEDRLYIVEMD
-4537 NQGSEILDFIGSAT
+4537 NQGSEILNFVGKAEADEVTDEDGESISTWSAT
-4551 AEYSSDSGTT
+4551 VT
-4561 TLTATLYWDVES
+4561 WDPETDG
-4573 EDEDEDVIIDAFN
+4573 EDYFN
-4586 STMMDRYAL
+4586 STMMDRFAL

-4606 SENPL
+4606 SENPML
-4611 LVQNPWV
+4611 IQNPEV
-4618 TAVTTNRYY
+4618 RAATKLKYHSYY
-4627 SYNIYNSD
+4627 SGNT
-4635 GERDYSSKKGLQH
+4635 ESKKGMQGEPI
-4648 SDDNNVPGYF
+4648 DANA
-4658 EDLGVQATIINIKLN
+4658 LGVEAELINIKLN
-4673 ELIKTST
+4673 ELIKTTT
-4680 NLKNHPDWANS
+4680 NVKKYGKDA
-4691 YIPYEYKG
+4691 YEPYVYKG
-4699 TTYYFLDIVSIQ
+4699 TTYYFLNMVSI
-4711 RTIYNL
+4711 RKTIL
-4717 NGFGDNNIYGL
+4717 GL
-4728 NGGIFVSVDL
+4728 NGWDSGAAYGITSRTNVTVDL

-4779 CYLGYKLG
+4779 SYMGYKLG
-4787 GSSFEGQKGWKYRVM
+4787 GSEYQGKSPSKYRVL

-4819 GNLSTSACAANYA
+4819 GNLSTSACVANYA
-4832 EAFQLLYQAITRTN
+4832 EAFQLLYQAVRKYDAH
-4846 SNARFF
+4846 ARFF

-4857 SWTAST
+4857 SWTVAT
-4863 EGHSGKSYLNSFAAY
+4863 EGHSGKSYLTTFAKY
-4878 MAETAPQMSW
+4878 MAENAPQMRW
-4888 NVNYHPYSQPLTTV
+4888 NVNYHPYSQPLTKVDFWSPTSDTV
-4902 NFMGDSTNTT
+4902 NN
-4912 SSANTPYIS
+4912 ANTAYIS
-4921 MKNLS
+4921 MYNLS
-4926 VLTNYL
+4926 VLTDYL
-4932 ETLEETYDMENTCKN
+4932 ETLEKTYNIQENCVDSIGEGETE
-4947 AQERTEDSGYIRVI
+4947 YIRVI
-4961 LGEQGYTGRYG
+4961 LGEQGYTAVPGN
-4972 YTSEMSAQ
+4972 SSQESLQ
-4980 ASALSKMHDI
+4980 ASAISQLHTI
-4990 AMDNER
+4990 AMNNTR
-4996 VDTYMNRAY
+4996 VDAYMNRAY
-5005 YDDASEAASGLYLG
+5005 LDDTSEAASGLYLG
-5019 LMNAS
+5019 LMNS
-5024 EKKKTAYTT
+5024 SGNYKKKSYYT
-5033 FQNLD
+5033 FRDLK